1 MKTLRGT
8 EKQIAYANGILKRFN
23 ETLDLAIEKSG
34 VGHKYYTFF
43 VEYKNEINN
52 IESASEI
59 IGRSKEVPER
69 QGIVENMSDLKFM
82 IEVVFNK

>member
-23 ETLDLAIEKSG
+23 ETLDLAIEKAG